1 MNGPGFDFDTG
12 FGFIQ
17 ADTALAKVRDDAKDP
32 GHPYVDANH
41 DGWFTDGIDVP
52 LINGE
57 RQDGRFDTR
66 VSEGGYDAARS
77 LILRAETGN
86 ITATDG
92 DTLQVDQPQ
101 GDLTL
106 EAGGNIDV
114 SNSTVNGASW
124 LTLSVG
130 GGLTAQGAT
139 R

>member
-1 MNGPGFDFDTG
+1 V
-12 FGFIQ
+12 
-17 ADTALAKVRDDAKDP
+17 K
-32 GHPYVDANH
+32 
-41 DGWFTDGIDVP
+41 
-52 LINGE
+52 
-57 RQDGRFDTR
+57 
-66 VSEGGYDAARS
+66 AAQS

-92 DTLQVDQPQ
+92 DTLQVDQQQ